1 MTLKWETKEMTTV
14 KAEVAAKVKAAVSKV
29 LADQYGA
36 EAVFDPI
43 VVVPRDDGDGE
54 VYLHVYMVFDENTT
68 KIDTRKSVRFLLLL
82 DEELGDEMSPAVLT
96 KSYIPKSEWPE
107 FSRNPYVA
115 PR

>member
-1 MTLKWETKEMTTV
+1 MTTV
-14 KAEVAAKVKAAVSKV
+14 KAEVAEKVKAAVAKV

-54 VYLHVYMVFDENTT
+54 IYLHVYIVFDEG
-68 KIDTRKSVRFLLLL
+68 KIKTDSRRRIQFLLLL
-82 DEELGDEMSPAVLT
+82 DEELGEDMSPAVLT
-96 KSYIPKSEWPE
+96 KSFIPKSEWPE
-107 FSRNPYVA
+107 LSRNPYVV

>member
-1 MTLKWETKEMTTV
+1 MTTV
-14 KAEVAAKVKAAVSKV
+14 KPAVAAKVKAAVAKV

-54 VYLHVYMVFDENTT
+54 IYLHLYIVFDDATT
-68 KIDTRKSVRFLLLL
+68 KIETRKSVSFLRLLA
-82 DEELGDEMSPAVLT
+82 EELGEDVSPEVLT
-96 KSYIPKSEWPE
+96 KGFIPKSGWAE
-107 FSRNPYVA
+107 FSRSSYVV